1 MKFLVLK
8 KNMKNYLKPATERKD
23 LSAKQVYNKAVKE
36 LETKRHKLRKLIQDT
51 DTEKEKMIKEI
62 NDLEET
68 VLYLK
73 MSLTDYFKV

>member
-1 MKFLVLK
+1 
-8 KNMKNYLKPATERKD
+8 MKNYLKPATERKD